1 MRRRAMQIGIM
12 SDSHDHHD
20 NVLRAVDI
28 FNDHEVDYVLHAGDI
43 ISPFTARAFA
53 ALKTRKFVAVFGNNE
68 GEKLFLKSTI
78 ESFGGEIHEYCYK
91 GQIGGK
97 HIYMTHTD
105 HHVEEV
111 ATSQMYDILIYG
123 HTHKQDIRQVGKTL
137 VINPGE
143 TTDWLTGSP
152 QVMIVNLDDMSYR
165 TEKIVSHA

>member
-1 MRRRAMQIGIM
+1 MRIGIM

-20 NVLRAVDI
+20 NVLKTVEI
-28 FNDHEVDYVLHAGDI
+28 FNNHKVDYVLHAGDI

-53 ALKTRKFVAVFGNNE
+53 ALKVKRFIAVFGNNE
-68 GEKLFLKSTI
+68 GEKLLLKSAI

-97 HIYMTHTD
+97 RIYMTHTD

-111 ATSQMYDILIYG
+111 AASQTYDILIYG
-123 HTHKQDIRQVGKTL
+123 HTHKQDIRHAGKTL

-143 TTDWLTGSP
+143 TTDWLTNSP
-152 QVMIVNLDDMSYR
+152 QVMILNLDNMSYSI
-165 TEKIVSHA
+165 EKITSRP